1 MISLQ
6 ADVDADADSALNLIR
21 IRRQGEGKKKR
32 ERKEIYTRWYE
43 SGLCRKM
50 IHMLNCVKKSKKKL
64 RPFCFAP
71 VGSEGGCINQ
81 KD

>member
-21 IRRQGEGKKKR
+21 IQRQGEEKKKR
-32 ERKEIYTRWYE
+32 ERQEIYTRWYE

-50 IHMLNCVKKSKKKL
+50 IHMLNCVKKKQKKIATIL
-64 RPFCFAP
+64 FCAR
-71 VGSEGGCINQ
+71 G
-81 KD
+81 K